1 MRVFWC
7 LLKREVSAYFLSPIA
22 YVMMFSFML
31 LTGLSFWR
39 LADMLAF
46 GDSLNTARQW
56 FFGSPVLWFSMPVI
70 IPLLTMRSF
79 AEEKRMG
86 TIETLMTAPV
96 TELAVVMSKFCAAL
110 FFFAIMWLPSL
121 VYIFVMEHMLPQ
133 VAFVDLGVVF
143 SGALGMLLVGAF
155 YVSVGL
161 LTSSLTA
168 NQVVAAIFSFVVL
181 CVMFFAGLFTAYS
194 SSSEVLR
201 DLGGFFCSYLHVL
214 DFSRGMVS
222 SQPVVLYISLTVL
235 MLFATVRTVQEGKWK

>member
-7 LLKREVSAYFLSPIA
+7 LLKREVGAYFLSPIA
-22 YVMMFSFML
+22 YVMLFSFML

-39 LADMLAF
+39 LADMLAY

-86 TIETLMTAPV
+86 TIESLMTAPV
-96 TELAVVMSKFCAAL
+96 TELSVVMAKFWGAL
-110 FFFAIMWLPSL
+110 FFFALMWLPSL
-121 VYIFVMEHMLPQ
+121 GYIFVLQHLLPH
-133 VAFVDLGVVF
+133 VAFLDLGVVS

-155 YVSVGL
+155 YISVGL
-161 LTSSLTA
+161 LTSSMTS

-181 CVMFFAGLFTAYS
+181 CVMFFAGLFTAFS
-194 SSSEVLR
+194 TSSEALR
-201 DLGGFFCSYLHVL
+201 EVGSVMCSYLHVL
-214 DFSRGMVS
+214 DFARGVVDSR
-222 SQPVVLYISLTVL
+222 PVILYLTLTGLVLFT
-235 MLFATVRTVQEGKWK
+235 TVRMVQQGKWK

>member
-1 MRVFWC
+1 MKVFWC
-7 LLKREVSAYFLSPIA
+7 LLKREVGAYFLSPIA

-46 GDSLNTARQW
+46 GDSLETARQW

-96 TELAVVMSKFCAAL
+96 TEQAVVMSKFCAAL
-110 FFFAIMWLPSL
+110 LFFALMWLPS
-121 VYIFVMEHMLPQ
+121 VGYVFVMDHMLAQ
-133 VAFVDLGVVF
+133 VAFVDLGVVI

-168 NQVVAAIFSFVVL
+168 NQVVAAIFSFVIL

-194 SSSEVLR
+194 SSNEALR
-201 DLGGFFCSYLHVL
+201 DLGSFFCSYLHVL
-214 DFSRGMVS
+214 DFSRGVVDS
-222 SQPVVLYISLTVL
+222 RPVVLYVTLTAL

>member
-1 MRVFWC
+1 MKVFWC
-7 LLKREVSAYFLSPIA
+7 LLKREVSSYFLSPIA

-46 GDSLNTARQW
+46 GDSLQMARQW
-56 FFGSPVLWFSMPVI
+56 FFGSPVLWFSMPVV

-96 TELAVVMSKFCAAL
+96 TDVAVVMAKFSGALL
-110 FFFAIMWLPSL
+110 FFALMWLPSL
-121 VYIFVMEHMLPQ
+121 GYIFVMQKMLPH
-133 VAFVDLGVVF
+133 VAFLDVGVVV

-161 LTSSLTA
+161 LTSSLTS

-181 CVMFFAGLFTAYS
+181 CMMFFAGLFTAYS
-194 SSSEVLR
+194 SSNEALR
-201 DLGGFFCSYLHVL
+201 DLGSFFCSYLHVL
-214 DFSRGMVS
+214 DFSRGIVDS
-222 SQPVVLYISLTVL
+222 RPVALYLSLTAL